1 MSESAAEWMRT
12 SEGMA
17 MKILE
22 AIGDIKASMSGLQSD
37 VSYLRRRVDDL
48 WSKVDEIE
56 RSKATRADLQELEI
70 RTEKTIAGLKAQTA
84 IDLARVDHDKI
95 GHDQFSVDGFE
106 NFSSRL
112 DAIEAKID
120 ALTGAEQ
127 EVRTLKIHVEDLQAL
142 KWKIVGGAAALLSAG
157 SVVGWILHEA
167 AGLIGRH

>member
-1 MSESAAEWMRT
+1 MSESSAEWMRA
-12 SEGMA
+12 SEDMA

-22 AIGDIKASMSGLQSD
+22 AIGDIKASMAGMQSD

-70 RTEKTIAGLKAQTA
+70 RVEKTFAQVKAQTTV
-84 IDLARVDHDKI
+84 DLARIDHDKI

-106 NFSSRL
+106 NFSERL
-112 DAIEAKID
+112 SAIEAKID
-120 ALTGAEQ
+120 ALTGTEKELASVKE
-127 EVRTLKIHVEDLQAL
+127 RVEELQAL
-142 KWKIVGGAAALLSAG
+142 KWKIIGGAAALLGAG
-157 SVVGWILHEA
+157 SVVGWILHET

>member
-1 MSESAAEWMRT
+1 MSDLTGEAMT
-12 SEGMA
+12 

-22 AIGDIKASMSGLQSD
+22 AIGDIKASMSGIGSD

-70 RTEKTIAGLKAQTA
+70 RVEKTFAQAKAQTTL
-84 IDLARVDHDKI
+84 DLARLDHDKI
-95 GHDQFSVDGFE
+95 GHDQFSVDAFE
-106 NFSSRL
+106 NVSLRL
-112 DAIEAKID
+112 EAIEGKID
-120 ALTGAEQ
+120 ALTGAEK
-127 EVRTLKIHVEDLQAL
+127 ELAAVKERVEELQRL

-167 AGLIGRH
+167 AGLIRR